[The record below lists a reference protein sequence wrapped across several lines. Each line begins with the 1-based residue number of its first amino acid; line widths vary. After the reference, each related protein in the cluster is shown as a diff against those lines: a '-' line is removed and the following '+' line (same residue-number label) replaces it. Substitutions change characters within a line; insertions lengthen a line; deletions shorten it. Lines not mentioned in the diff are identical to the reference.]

1 MLSPF
6 LPVASIRFIDGLNTD
21 LVVACVGVAIET
33 AEVHRMLY
41 SGIAVVMLIA
51 NVVCFP
57 GFAVEFIKVFHN
69 VVSFQKTKINLY
81 SEIITNP

>member
-6 LPVASIRFIDGLNTD
+6 LPVASIRFIDGLNTYF
-21 LVVACVGVAIET
+21 VVACVGVAIEA

-41 SGIAVVMLIA
+41 SGIAVVMLIT
-51 NVVCFP
+51 NVVACV
-57 GFAVEFIKVFHN
+57 GFAVESIKVFHN

-81 SEIITNP
+81 TEIITNP